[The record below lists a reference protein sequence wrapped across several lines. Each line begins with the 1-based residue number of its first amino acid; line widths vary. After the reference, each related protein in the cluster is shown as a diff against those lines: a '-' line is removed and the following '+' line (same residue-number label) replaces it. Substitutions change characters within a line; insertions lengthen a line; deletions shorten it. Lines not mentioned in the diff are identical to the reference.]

1 MSETNSIMSIVTS
14 VECFAVGPWCIRNLF
29 SAFGVSKSDAHRYD
43 VLGESLARNSACVE

>member
-14 VECFAVGPWCIRNLF
+14 VECFAVGPWCIRNLV
-29 SAFGVSKSDAHRYD
+29 SAFGVLSDAHRYD